1 MYMPLYYFNLKLFI
15 WEVES
20 EKRLETEKER
30 ERASER
36 TSVEY
41 TPDYSSF
48 PQCSPAAKARLELE
62 LGIHVGGRTL
72 IT

>member
-48 PQCSPAAKARLELE
+48 P
-62 LGIHVGGRTL
+62 
-72 IT
+72 